1 MPRKSTIKSKPA
13 DWKRHFD
20 RLIREDCYTLDEIL
34 ARMRAQFPEVP
45 APSRSSAGRYTKK
58 VKELGQRMREIQAA
72 GTALVAELGEDP
84 EDRAGQLMVNGVT
97 TLFTSLVLDA
107 SDEDKKLS
115 AKEAGELARGA
126 RAVMQARKMS
136 LGERQEIARV
146 AREQLLAEQESNLQ
160 EAARA
165 QGLGPEQVEFWRKKV
180 LGVG

>member
-1 MPRKSTIKSKPA
+1 MPRKSTIKTKSA
-13 DWKRHFD
+13 EWRRHFD
-20 RLIREDCYTLDEIL
+20 KLLREDRYTLDEIL
-34 ARMRAQFPEVP
+34 EQMRQKFPSEKP
-45 APSRSSAGRYTKK
+45 PSRSAVGRYSQQVT
-58 VKELGQRMREIQAA
+58 ELGKRMREIQAA

-136 LGERQEIARV
+136 LGERQEIRRIEREQAAEDAAGV
-146 AREQLLAEQESNLQ
+146 ARDDGVSEETI
-160 EAARA
+160 ARMR
-165 QGLGPEQVEFWRKKV
+165 ERV
-180 LGVG
+180 LRGGG